1 MSVEASEVARAAQLA
16 FVMEPLPEKPGLTT
30 RGRDLFPEV
39 SLDKFIIGGVNIG
52 EAFREVAERI
62 ARSSEWPLLYDLCYR
77 AQKDSLRGRRGC
89 RLNYGGI
96 VTLFPIVMTHC
107 RLETSDPIEIIKGV
121 KETLEMTTT
130 LDTVWLQKMRN
141 LAYEVT
147 PYKRDDISPV
157 KEDYSNILE
166 YYTEELDC
174 IVTREAGAS
183 PYGGKAHTGRT
194 NREITL
200 GYPYLERMIQV
211 RRSILIQDPS
221 LNYLQTMERLDQ
233 AMRMFYPHEAPVWFA
248 DLYTCL
254 NYLIIIES
262 DDALK

>member
-30 RGRDLFPEV
+30 RSRDLFAAI

-52 EAFREVAERI
+52 EAFRELAIRI
-62 ARSSEWPLLYDLCYR
+62 NESSEWPLCYDLCYR
-77 AQKDSLRGRRGC
+77 AQEDSLRGRGGC

-96 VTLFPIVMTHC
+96 VTLFPLVMTHC
-107 RLETSDPIEIIKGV
+107 RLGTNDPLEIIKGV

-147 PYKRDDISPV
+147 PYKRDDITPV

-166 YYTEELDC
+166 YYSEELDC

-200 GYPYLERMIQV
+200 GYPYLERMIQT
-211 RRSILIQDPS
+211 RRSIQIQDPN
-221 LNYLQTMERLDQ
+221 LNYIQTMERLDQ

-262 DDALK
+262 DEALK

>member
-1 MSVEASEVARAAQLA
+1 MSVKASEVARAAQLA
-16 FVMEPLPEKPGLTT
+16 FVMEPLPEKPGLTS
-30 RGRDLFPEV
+30 RSRDLFEAV

-62 ARSSEWPLLYDLCYR
+62 AGSSDWPMLYDLCYQ
-77 AQKDSLRGRRGC
+77 AQWDSLRGRRGC

-107 RLETSDPIEIIKGV
+107 RLGTTDPIEILDGV
-121 KETLEMTTT
+121 EKTLRLTDTA
-130 LDTVWLQKMRN
+130 DTVWLQKMRN

-147 PYKRDDISPV
+147 PYKRDQVSPV
-157 KEDYSNILE
+157 KEDYNDIID
-166 YYTEELDC
+166 YYQGELSL
-174 IVTREAGAS
+174 ISKKEGETS
-183 PYGGKAHTGRT
+183 PYGSGSHTGRT
-194 NREITL
+194 NRELTS
-200 GYPYLERMIQV
+200 GYPYLRRMLET
-211 RRSILIQDPS
+211 RKSILIQDPS
-221 LNYLQTMERLDQ
+221 LSYIQTMERLDQ
-233 AMRMFYPHEAPVWFA
+233 TMRMFYPDEAPVWFA